1 MNNINDTVLMTNKN
15 QLLEYVKCQLRTET
29 MIFSF
34 TRSKQMREREN
45 FLVKKHEDLEAK
57 LDKKIVSETPKYY
70 KYIKTKGEWE
80 NIVKKDNGI
89 ILRSKAKWMEKK
101 KQNIS

>member
-1 MNNINDTVLMTNKN
+1 
-15 QLLEYVKCQLRTET
+15 
-29 MIFSF
+29 
-34 TRSKQMREREN
+34 MREREN

-101 KQNIS
+101 NKIFHKYEKREIMTKNKSTN